1 MEKITGEFFLG
12 KMLGFRVELFLA
24 RSSMTVTSIVDE
36 VVVSNRG
43 KTRSSW
49 RRLFGK
55 GTRKSRDVRR
65 SKADDYRIPSDSF
78 CRGHVVS
85 SAELVIWF
93 VDAISRHIQSRMIGL
108 DPCLDFVASSS
119 SSIFFVKINVYLE
132 NIIGGNGKYY
142 WLNREFYLRGS
153 KYSRFIVIL
162 FSADKWSVTGGPQA
176 KANSNISSVN
186 F

>member
-119 SSIFFVKINVYLE
+119 SSIFFVKVEEKSIDISYRLEKIVSKNVIVNMLV
-132 NIIGGNGKYY
+132 NLHCVS
-142 WLNREFYLRGS
+142 LNSHDWIFEFSFLS
-153 KYSRFIVIL
+153 LLK
-162 FSADKWSVTGGPQA
+162 
-176 KANSNISSVN
+176 
-186 F
+186 

>member
-119 SSIFFVKINVYLE
+119 SSIFFVKNNPSGRIFEAMLSRKKSIIRAIVRSREMTMGNNADPALLLE
-132 NIIGGNGKYY
+132 C
-142 WLNREFYLRGS
+142 
-153 KYSRFIVIL
+153 
-162 FSADKWSVTGGPQA
+162 
-176 KANSNISSVN
+176 
-186 F
+186 